1 MKTIAVLGAAL
12 AISLTFAETA
22 SAQAFGGGDSVSVTQ
37 TSTDAFGNRQSVTKR
52 RNADGS
58 ASISKSTTDAFG
70 NRQSVTKRRNADG
83 SESISITKG
92 NIGTFGNLPSVNRRN
107 TF

>member
-58 ASISKSTTDAFG
+58 
-70 NRQSVTKRRNADG
+70 
-83 SESISITKG
+83 ESINITKG
-92 NIGTFGNLPSVNRRN
+92 NIGISGNLRSVNRRN